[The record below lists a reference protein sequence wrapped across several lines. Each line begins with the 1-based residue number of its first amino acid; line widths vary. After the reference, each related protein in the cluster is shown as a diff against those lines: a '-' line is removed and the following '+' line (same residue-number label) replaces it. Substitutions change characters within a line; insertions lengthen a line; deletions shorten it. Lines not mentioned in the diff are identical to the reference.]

1 MTNVSWPI
9 RGIET
14 VVAVNPKFSAIYQTW
29 REAGDVGTWVRK
41 SSLFSWKNRGSSSWS
56 LLDLSARW
64 LYNLPRTLHVI
75 HNHYLTPITEAVYYY
90 PHFPLCN
97 VYQPSIIYNRS
108 CKREIFLVLLSRSSF
123 RLIKFALL
131 KFEVNNK
138 TRRGVDMISC
148 FESYVHPVYYD
159 PWSAWFGVWPGI
171 TDDTRLLVVC
181 SLLT

>member
-1 MTNVSWPI
+1 MSSSKYKSFSSLTMNFSLIRYKTYTFVNIYFSMKNHEHMTNVSWPI

-29 REAGDVGTWVRK
+29 REAGHVGTWVRK

-90 PHFPLCN
+90 LHFPLCN
-97 VYQPSIIYNRS
+97 VYQPPIIYNRS
-108 CKREIFLVLLSRSSF
+108 CKREIFLVHLSRSSF
-123 RLIKFALL
+123 RLITFAL
-131 KFEVNNK
+131 
-138 TRRGVDMISC
+138 
-148 FESYVHPVYYD
+148 
-159 PWSAWFGVWPGI
+159 
-171 TDDTRLLVVC
+171 
-181 SLLT
+181 